1 MVNEANINRIR
12 SEMYLFDNKQPSI
25 QTNKTNKMGY
35 IPPHSALDPA
45 FWTTQNI
52 FVASATILVT
62 LILLIIRYPQDLI
75 GTSRRSKNVRALPN
89 ALPLLGDTLLAL
101 KISFKQKKLLDEI
114 LYHQLRI
121 GKGGKPVSI
130 SFPSL
135 GNRQYILNM
144 PQYVHYCQ
152 KVSEKRDVLS

>member
-1 MVNEANINRIR
+1 MVNI
-12 SEMYLFDNKQPSI
+12 PS
-25 QTNKTNKMGY
+25 
-35 IPPHSALDPA
+35 HSAFDPA

-52 FVASATILVT
+52 LVASGSILLT
-62 LILLIIRYPQDLI
+62 LILLVIKYPKDLI
-75 GTSRRSKNVRALPN
+75 GTSKRSENVVTLPN
-89 ALPLLGDTLLAL
+89 ALPLLCDTILAL
-101 KISFKQKKLLDEI
+101 QISFKRKKLLDEI
-114 LYHQLRI
+114 LYHQHRV

-152 KVSEKRDVLS
+152 KVSKKRGELCYDIND